1 MREIFQRLQRETP
14 RFFKR
19 LQAICLAL
27 MGISGSIIALETTH
41 NITLPSVM
49 IEICKYLLVA
59 GTVAG
64 GVGSLTVKG
73 GYKG

>member
-19 LQAICLAL
+19 LQAICLGLIAIAVSVLAL
-27 MGISGSIIALETTH
+27 DFQ
-41 NITLPSVM
+41 NYPW
-49 IEICKYLLVA
+49 LVRA
-59 GTVAG
+59 CEDTILVCTVLV
-64 GVGSLTVKG
+64 GVLNLTVKG